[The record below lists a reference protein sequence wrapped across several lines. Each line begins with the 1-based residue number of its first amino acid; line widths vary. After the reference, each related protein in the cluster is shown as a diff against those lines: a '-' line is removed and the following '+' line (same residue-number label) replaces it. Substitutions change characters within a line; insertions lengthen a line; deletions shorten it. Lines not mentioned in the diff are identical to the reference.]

1 MELNDLPVEKIICDS
16 SYVFRPSSEPSSV
29 EGVILKFH
37 TWYHRGSNF
46 MWWLDEA
53 FVLAEMMVQEGHR
66 HTWHDE
72 GGGDKDEDEEDNDD
86 DDNGG
91 DDDDDIDGSVMTSME
106 HKDLPRS
113 AETIGWRLSGD

>member
-1 MELNDLPVEKIICDS
+1 M
-16 SYVFRPSSEPSSV
+16 
-29 EGVILKFH
+29 
-37 TWYHRGSNF
+37 
-46 MWWLDEA
+46 
-53 FVLAEMMVQEGHR
+53 AEMMVQEGHR

-113 AETIGWRLSGD
+113 AETIG